1 MLNSSPLLQ
10 AVCVKV
16 VPSLITRKGSDLL
29 SFLEFLKTYA
39 ALYMFSK
46 LLAINFASKLVK
58 RDWKSVC
65 LLPCS
70 LFICIVQYIPVTPL
84 LSWSIW
90 IGAPLKFARS
100 EENHDQAPE
109 RYLEVQGDYDWSNQ
123 EVVRI
128 KEILHQDSRLLDEK
142 HDPDLHKVNHA
153 AQEVVLSISPDGFS
167 ITYLENLST
176 HD

>member
-1 MLNSSPLLQ
+1 MLYSSPLLQ
-10 AVCVKV
+10 AISVEV
-16 VPSLITRKGSDLL
+16 VPCLVTRKGSDLL
-29 SFLEFLKTYA
+29 AFLELLKTYA

-46 LLAINFASKLVK
+46 LLAIDFASKLVK

-70 LFICIVQYIPVTPL
+70 LFICFVQYIPVTPL

-109 RYLEVQGDYDWSNQ
+109 CYLEVQGDYDWGYQ
-123 EVVRI
+123 KAVLV
-128 KEILHQDSRLLDEK
+128 KKILHQEARLLDEK
-142 HDPDLHKVNHA
+142 HDPDLHEVYHA

-167 ITYLENLST
+167 VAYVENLST